1 MVDDEEGFTLDAS
14 LFDIMP
20 STPPL
25 DETHY
30 APHVEGSRED
40 FGWQASRHAAAT
52 HEAPK
57 TALHSETAP
66 EPAKDEEPVMDDPL
80 AELEAWLQSGAV
92 EYED

>member
-1 MVDDEEGFTLDAS
+1 MDTS

-30 APHVEGSRED
+30 APHVEASRED
-40 FGWQASRHAAAT
+40 FDWQASRHAVAAY
-52 HEAPK
+52 EAAK
-57 TALHSETAP
+57 TTLHSGTAP

-92 EYED
+92 EYEE